1 MNINIAVLG
10 VGAIGSSIGADLTK
24 SGYNVMLI
32 DQWPAHV
39 EVMNAQ
45 GLHVTIQEKELH
57 TTVQAFHLCEV
68 CTVQPQLDI
77 IFLAPKSYDTH
88 WMVEFIKPYLKP
100 DGVLV
105 STQNSL
111 NEEWITPIIGC
122 ERGIGCTLELG
133 AEIFEPGLV
142 KRNTDHA
149 TTKFVLGEL
158 DGSTTP
164 RLEKVAQILSVVGKT
179 GITTNIWGAKWTKLL
194 SNTMVF
200 GLDVILGMRPW
211 QILESPK
218 CLGLCIKLARETAQV
233 ASAVGCTLEPI
244 FGLTAEDFLG
254 LTDKAF
260 EKLAVT
266 VATDVGKEQRTVIM
280 QDLAKGRPTEID
292 YLSGLVVKKGRE
304 VMVATPLNQ
313 AVVSLV
319 KKMEQ
324 GELKPSLSNLTI
336 IQQYAESNRTGS

>member
-10 VGAIGSSIGADLTK
+10 AGAIGSSIGADLTK

-45 GLHVTIQEKELH
+45 GLHVTIREKELH

-111 NEEWITPIIGC
+111 NEEWIAPIIGC

-133 AEIFEPGLV
+133 AEIFEPGRV

-149 TTKFVLGEL
+149 TTKFALGEL
-158 DGSTTP
+158 DGS
-164 RLEKVAQILSVVGKT
+164 QVV
-179 GITTNIWGAKWTKLL
+179 NLFRFHDNANLA
-194 SNTMVF
+194 S
-200 GLDVILGMRPW
+200 GLDSIRFVDAVKGIGHILQSSYALDIGFQRLAAGAGPSTRDGISRFNDDCF
-211 QILESPK
+211 QRFTL
-218 CLGLCIKLARETAQV
+218 CL
-233 ASAVGCTLEPI
+233 
-244 FGLTAEDFLG
+244 
-254 LTDKAF
+254 
-260 EKLAVT
+260 
-266 VATDVGKEQRTVIM
+266 
-280 QDLAKGRPTEID
+280 
-292 YLSGLVVKKGRE
+292 
-304 VMVATPLNQ
+304 
-313 AVVSLV
+313 AVVSGNAV
-319 KKMEQ
+319 D
-324 GELKPSLSNLTI
+324 NW
-336 IQQYAESNRTGS
+336 R